1 MKQFLS
7 FLLSGSI
14 LLLISGC
21 TGTKGAPTVQPQL
34 YNISE
39 KTEEGLP
46 STATITEMEAL
57 IAPYKAQ
64 LDAKMNR
71 QLAVIKTPLVKASP
85 ESNMGNWMADIM
97 QQAAKDM
104 YPDLD
109 IAFATTNSG
118 GLRLNEIASG
128 PLLVSEI
135 YELMPFDNKLVVLKL
150 KGKVVKEFLAHI
162 ANSGGWPVSAEMSL
176 DLTTGKL
183 QALISGEEIDPE
195 KDYHVAT
202 IDYVANGGSRATMLK
217 EIKQIDS
224 GKFLRDI
231 LIEYAEKTPK
241 IDVRVDGK
249 RMRL

>member
-1 MKQFLS
+1 MKQFLP
-7 FLLSGSI
+7 
-14 LLLISGC
+14 LLIFGSMVISLAAC
-21 TGTKGAPTVQPQL
+21 SGTKGAPTVAPQI

-46 STATITEMEAL
+46 STTEVEDMDAL

-85 ESNMGNWMADIM
+85 EGNLGNWMADIM
-97 QQAAKDM
+97 QQAAEDI

-109 IAFATTNSG
+109 IAFAATNSG
-118 GLRLNEIASG
+118 GLRVQEIGTG
-128 PLLVSEI
+128 PLIVSEL

-162 ANSGGWPVSAEMSL
+162 ANSGGWPVSAELSV
-176 DLTTGKL
+176 DQTTGPL
-183 QALISGEEIDPE
+183 IVTISGQQINPDQ
-195 KDYHVAT
+195 DYYVAT
-202 IDYVANGGSRATMLK
+202 IDYVANGGSNSTMLK
-217 EIKQIDS
+217 GIPQMDS
-224 GKFLRDI
+224 GRFLRDI
-231 LIEYAEKTPK
+231 LIEYAEKTPE
-241 IDVRVDGK
+241 IDVRAEGK